1 MDCAKIRLGITTW
14 TLGTVVPA
22 AHHVLLH
29 WPLAG
34 QPTDNIVTRSQW
46 LFKSLP
52 WTDHVF
58 FLAMAVVGAMLVI
71 SGARNR
77 QIKS

>member
-1 MDCAKIRLGITTW
+1 MDCAIIRLGIAAW

-29 WPLAG
+29 WPLAS
-34 QPTDNIVTRSQW
+34 QPTDNIVTRSHW

-52 WTDHVF
+52 WIDHVY
-58 FLAMAVVGAMLVI
+58 FLAMAIIGTMLVI
-71 SGARNR
+71 SGMKNR
-77 QIKS
+77 QASS